1 VYRRVALEK
10 KKWISRFTTK
20 TVQRACPGNCARRD
34 ATPPSLHLVQEE
46 GVFDTQKI
54 QKRKKTILKYFVKLK
69 QKKESQ
75 TESFSQKNSETIFSK
90 TKLEAIKKR
99 NLHRCVGTARGGNQ
113 RSVNDL
119 VLCDTCCVG
128 LSSSK

>member
-46 GVFDTQKI
+46 GVFDTQKF
-54 QKRKKTILKYFVKLK
+54 KREKNHFKIFREIKA
-69 QKKESQ
+69 KERKSNRK
-75 TESFSQKNSETIFSK
+75 FFSK
-90 TKLEAIKKR
+90 EFRDNFFKKQ
-99 NLHRCVGTARGGNQ
+99 NWKQ
-113 RSVNDL
+113 
-119 VLCDTCCVG
+119 
-128 LSSSK
+128 

>member
-20 TVQRACPGNCARRD
+20 TVQRACPGNCARGD

-46 GVFDTQKI
+46 GVCSTPKNS
-54 QKRKKTILKYFVKLK
+54 KEKKTILKYFGKLK

-75 TESFSQKNSETIFSK
+75 TESFSQKNSETIFQK
-90 TKLEAIKKR
+90 TKLEAIKR
-99 NLHRCVGTARGGNQ
+99 EIYIG
-113 RSVNDL
+113 
-119 VLCDTCCVG
+119 VLGPRAVEI
-128 LSSSK
+128 

>member
-1 VYRRVALEK
+1 MPPHPLCILSK
-10 KKWISRFTTK
+10 KK
-20 TVQRACPGNCARRD
+20 ACS
-34 ATPPSLHLVQEE
+34 TPKNSKE
-46 GVFDTQKI
+46 
-54 QKRKKTILKYFVKLK
+54 KKTILKYFVKLK

-75 TESFSQKNSETIFSK
+75 TESFSQKNSETIFQK

-99 NLHRCVGTARGGNQ
+99 NLRRCVGTARGGNQ